1 MHDLPIDEWRN
12 SLDSLNNDVRSLVTG
27 TESEFLSIISALQKF
42 SLDGNEL
49 YGMSQS
55 ASDLTSSGTIEDA
68 IEGLHEQVSI
78 LSGHLDACEQR
89 MSGSIDALRTVGG
102 IIDSI
107 CGTSR
112 GFKRIVRTLRV
123 LAISTRIESSRLG
136 AGAGGFNTLANDTE
150 KLAGQIEIK
159 HAKIL
164 ERANELNDA
173 IDAILSN
180 TTCAL
185 RDQRK
190 AAGDI
195 IDKTRAGVKDLIL
208 MNRNSCEIS
217 DDIIDRS
224 NNLRGE
230 IDKIV
235 VATQF
240 HDITRQQMEHVG
252 MALTDAIDRLDRF
265 SGDAGND
272 ENDDEAVE
280 LAAWIAD
287 LCELEA
293 SQTRNTRE
301 HLNGAV
307 LGIKRN
313 LSDMA
318 EDVAIIAMQTREIVG
333 ASDESGSTDNSL
345 IARIKGEIENVLD
358 LLQRNTV
365 RKRQMSESMSSA
377 ADTVTHMSTFI
388 GDIEDIGDEMKLIAM
403 NARVKAAHTGR
414 EGEALGVLA
423 ESIQKLSDE
432 ARNQSLLVSEPLAA
446 IAGESERLRRI
457 TGDGDNQEWADEIT
471 NNLESIVQSMSGM
484 EKRLFELFDRIN
496 AFGMNTSAEANRVAA
511 RITVHETMS
520 AAADRIIAEL
530 EKISSEARQF
540 APDFNKSGREARLRE
555 LTQRYTMQ
563 SERLV
568 HSTPSGGLGT
578 AKGKSGSVDIGDNV
592 ELF

>member
-1 MHDLPIDEWRN
+1 MHDLPIDEWRS
-12 SLDSLNNDVRSLVTG
+12 SLDSLNSDVRRLVTG

-49 YGMSQS
+49 YSMSQS

-68 IEGLHEQVSI
+68 IDGLHEQI
-78 LSGHLDACEQR
+78 ANLSEHMDLCEKR
-89 MSGSIDALRTVGG
+89 MSGSIEALQAVGG

-150 KLAGQIEIK
+150 KLASQIEGK
-159 HAKIL
+159 HSKIL
-164 ERANELNDA
+164 ERASELNEA
-173 IDAILSN
+173 INGILSN
-180 TTCAL
+180 TACAL

-190 AAGDI
+190 AAGNI
-195 IDKTRAGVKDLIL
+195 IDQTRAGLKDLIR
-208 MNRNSCEIS
+208 MNRNSCEMS

-224 NNLRGE
+224 DNLRGE

-235 VATQF
+235 VSTQF

-252 MALTDAIDRLDRF
+252 MALTDAIDRIDRF
-265 SGDAGND
+265 QDGPDG
-272 ENDDEAVE
+272 DEAAE

-301 HLNGAV
+301 HLNEAV
-307 LGIKRN
+307 NGIKRN
-313 LSDMA
+313 LSDIA
-318 EDVAIIAMQTREIVG
+318 EDVAVIAMQTREIVG
-333 ASDESGSTDNSL
+333 ASDDAGSADNSL

-358 LLQRNTV
+358 LLRRNAA
-365 RKRQMSESMSSA
+365 RKREMKEAMSAA
-377 ADTVTHMSTFI
+377 ADTVTRMSTFI

-432 ARNQSLLVSEPLAA
+432 ARSQSLLVSEPLAA
-446 IAGESERLRRI
+446 IAGESEKLRRI
-457 TGDGDNQEWADEIT
+457 TEEGDNQEWADEIT
-471 NNLESIVQSMSGM
+471 GNLESIVQNMSGM
-484 EKRLFELFDRIN
+484 EARLFEIFDRIN
-496 AFGMNTSAEANRVAA
+496 SFGMSTASEANRVAG
-511 RITVHETMS
+511 RITVHETVS
-520 AAADRIIAEL
+520 AATDRIIAVL
-530 EKISSEARQF
+530 ERISSDARQY
-540 APDFNKSGREARLRE
+540 APGFNPSDRDARLRE

-563 SERLV
+563 SERQV
-568 HSTPSGGLGT
+568 HATTSGGSVS
-578 AKGKSGSVDIGDNV
+578 AKEKSGSSDIMGDNV